1 MEIVRGSVRGRIK
14 NLVKIIKYVIYIPI
28 SYFSSD
34 RKGSGLRVHLSPVAG
49 GRAVSGTGE
58 ARAAFAAHARA
69 LAYDC
74 ELDAV
79 LDSVIGNRKDCFVS
93 IRGKE

>member
-1 MEIVRGSVRGRIK
+1 M
-14 NLVKIIKYVIYIPI
+14 
-28 SYFSSD
+28 
-34 RKGSGLRVHLSPVAG
+34 
-49 GRAVSGTGE
+49 SGTGE

-79 LDSVIGNRKDCFVS
+79 LDSVVGNRKDCFVS
-93 IRGKE
+93 IRGKSFVAVSYYVLCV